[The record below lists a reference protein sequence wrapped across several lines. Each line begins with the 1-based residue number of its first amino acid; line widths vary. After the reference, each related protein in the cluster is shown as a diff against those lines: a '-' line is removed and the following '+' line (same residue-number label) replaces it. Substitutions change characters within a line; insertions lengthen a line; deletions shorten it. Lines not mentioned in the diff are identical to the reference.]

1 MKRSL
6 LASLLA
12 FLLIL
17 VGCGGSDTTEA
28 GDDTSPTSSS
38 DDEGTSDDT
47 DSADS
52 SDTADGTD
60 SNDTADGTDSADAAD
75 PTPEEEEGPS
85 EGVQRALAVAGTYA
99 GDWNNTTFGS
109 TGPIEMEFSVD
120 AEAAF
125 ALVTLDLGGN
135 VFGAAD
141 PAPVV
146 FEIDLATEEW
156 LGGGQELLG
165 ETELTVD
172 ADGGWQL
179 HSPQVPGL
187 GLEMTMTAT
196 PTDSGFEGTYEIV
209 TLAEGT
215 FTLART

>member
-28 GDDTSPTSSS
+28 GEDTSPTSSS

-125 ALVTLDLGGN
+125 ALVTLDL
-135 VFGAAD
+135 
-141 PAPVV
+141 
-146 FEIDLATEEW
+146 
-156 LGGGQELLG
+156 
-165 ETELTVD
+165 
-172 ADGGWQL
+172 
-179 HSPQVPGL
+179 
-187 GLEMTMTAT
+187 
-196 PTDSGFEGTYEIV
+196 
-209 TLAEGT
+209 
-215 FTLART
+215 